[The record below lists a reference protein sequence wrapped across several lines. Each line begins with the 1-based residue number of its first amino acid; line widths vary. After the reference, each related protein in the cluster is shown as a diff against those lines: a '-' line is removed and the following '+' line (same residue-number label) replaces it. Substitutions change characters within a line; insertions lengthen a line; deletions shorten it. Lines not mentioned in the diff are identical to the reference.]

1 MIKDMEVYEKL
12 MDFIFEKIFQLK
24 KIILDELK
32 KIRLE
37 KFKEILRK
45 VQKRKLYKFVGIMN
59 LKRSIKIDFELKV
72 IIYKKERNWGLKL
85 LDCKCCNEKYFMNY
99 IYVYFIM
106 N

>member
-72 IIYKKERNWGLKL
+72 IIYKKRKKLGVKIIGL
-85 LDCKCCNEKYFMNY
+85 
-99 IYVYFIM
+99 
-106 N
+106 